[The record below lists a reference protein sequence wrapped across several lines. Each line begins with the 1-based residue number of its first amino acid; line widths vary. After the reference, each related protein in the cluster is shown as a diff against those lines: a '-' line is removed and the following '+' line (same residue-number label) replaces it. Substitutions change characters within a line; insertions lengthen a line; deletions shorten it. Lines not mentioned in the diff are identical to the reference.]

1 MVDMVNSLNIA
12 ASGMHAQS
20 ERLRVVAENIAN
32 SESLGKFP
40 GDAPYRRKIVTFR
53 NQLDR
58 EVGADLVEV
67 DKIGVDR
74 SQFVK
79 KYDPY
84 HPAADEKGYVE
95 TPNVNPVIE
104 MVDMREA
111 RRAYEANLNVV
122 EVTKGMLNQT
132 ISLLR

>member
-1 MVDMVNSLNIA
+1 MVDLVNSLNIA

-32 SESLGKFP
+32 ADSLGRYP
-40 GDAPYRRKIVTFR
+40 GDAPYRRKIVTFK
-53 NQLDR
+53 NYLDK
-58 EVGADLVEV
+58 ETSADLVEV
-67 DKIGVDR
+67 DKIGYDR
-74 SQFVK
+74 SNFNK
-79 KYDPY
+79 KYDPN
-84 HPAADEKGYVE
+84 HPAADADGYVE
-95 TPNVNPVIE
+95 TPNVNPIIE